1 MGDIMCERVM
11 FFDLKIYFNIKMV
24 CFEIML
30 FIDFFFL
37 KYMNILYFLVIF
49 RYCF

>member
-1 MGDIMCERVM
+1 MGDIMYVRVII
-11 FFDLKIYFNIKMV
+11 FDLKIYFNIMIV

-37 KYMNILYFLVIF
+37 KYINMLYFLVIV